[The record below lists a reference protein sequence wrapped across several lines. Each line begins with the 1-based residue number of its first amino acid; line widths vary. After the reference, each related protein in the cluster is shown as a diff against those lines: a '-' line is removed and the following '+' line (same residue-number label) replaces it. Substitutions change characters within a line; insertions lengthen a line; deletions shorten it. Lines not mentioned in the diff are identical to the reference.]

1 MGLLYHL
8 NAGPREDKIRFALA
22 RTVNLQLMGSDHYFS
37 AQPSTP
43 FTRKSIH
50 VTLGGREHTVNTAGG
65 IFSPDGIDKGTAVL
79 LGGVPAPAPQGILL
93 DIGCGW
99 GPIALSLAMAS
110 PEATVHA
117 VDVNERSVELTREN
131 AQALSLDNVVTTTP
145 EAVDESVRFHTI
157 WSNPPIRV
165 GKEALH
171 GILLQWLPRLA
182 PGGTAWLVVQKN
194 LGSDSLQKW
203 LARELPTGF
212 LVDRYSTAK
221 SFRILRVRNTLGM
234 AEHDSIPAEA

>member
-1 MGLLYHL
+1 M
-8 NAGPREDKIRFALA
+8 IRFGIT

-43 FTRKSIH
+43 FHRRNVS
-50 VTLGGREHTVNTAGG
+50 VFLGGREHQVNTAGG

-79 LGGVPAPAPQGILL
+79 LQGVPSPATEGNLL

-99 GPIALSLAMAS
+99 GPIALSMAMAS
-110 PEATVHA
+110 PDATVHA
-117 VDVNERSVELTREN
+117 VDVNERSLELTREN
-131 AQALSLDNVVTTTP
+131 AEALSLDNVVVAAP
-145 EAVDESVRFHTI
+145 EAVDDELQFTTI

-171 GILLQWLPRLA
+171 AILLQWLPRLA

-194 LGSDSLQKW
+194 LGSDSLQQW

-212 LVDRYSTAK
+212 RVDRYSTAK
-221 SFRILRVRNTLGM
+221 SFRILRVRRT
-234 AEHDSIPAEA
+234 SEAPGQVPPSSARA